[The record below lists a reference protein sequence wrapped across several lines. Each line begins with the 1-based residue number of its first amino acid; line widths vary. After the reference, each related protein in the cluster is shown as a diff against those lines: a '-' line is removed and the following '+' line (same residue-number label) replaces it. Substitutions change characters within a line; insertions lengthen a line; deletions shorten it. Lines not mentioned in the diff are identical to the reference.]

1 MSEIHDR
8 NSEADQTVAMFLRA
22 RPEAAQAFIR
32 RRMACVGCVV
42 AAFESLREV
51 ARNYGIEEEQFLAEI
66 GIECPRRQS

>member
-1 MSEIHDR
+1 MSKIHDPDH
-8 NSEADQTVAMFLRA
+8 EADQTVAVFLRA

-66 GIECPRRQS
+66 GIESPGREY